1 MLKRGMLAAGVL
13 ACLLAAPTPTAA
25 QEPRS
30 ECRIAQQLIQQL
42 TPRDRESLVLVPT
55 GWTLPPYPW
64 TAGYRPY
71 PYPYV
76 PTGWH
81 LVSRPTVPAG
91 ELAQALE
98 QLSAY
103 ACAPAG
109 DPQLAR
115 QYAELV
121 TLLGYLQGDV
131 AGAIE
136 RPTREIL
143 AVTDSPRVRELA
155 GVILDAV
162 TTLRRGGG
170 P

>member
-1 MLKRGMLAAGVL
+1 MVRRVVLVGLVAASVL
-13 ACLLAAPTPTAA
+13 AFPAPLAA
-25 QEPRS
+25 QEPRP
-30 ECRIAQQLIQQL
+30 ECRTAQHLIQRL
-42 TPRDRESLVLVPT
+42 TPRDHESLVLAPT

-98 QLSAY
+98 QLGAY
-103 ACAPAG
+103 ACAPAA

-143 AVTDSPRVRELA
+143 AATDSPRVRELA

-162 TTLRRGGG
+162 STLRRGGG